1 MHIAIAGNIG
11 SGKTSLT
18 EIIAQELGFKPY
30 YEDDKNPYLADFYNN
45 MPQWSFNLQI
55 YFLSKRLRSVKS
67 ILAEN
72 CNVVQDRTIY
82 EDAYIFARN
91 LHQMGLMSTR
101 DYTTYMDIF
110 ELSIDHLP
118 QPDLLIYLK
127 CSIPTLISQI
137 QRRGRAYEMSISEEY
152 LNRLNVLY
160 ENWIQNV
167 YKGRLLVID
176 VDREDFVLVPADLER
191 IIERVKSFM

>member
-18 EIIAQELGFKPY
+18 EIIAEKLGFKPY
-30 YEDDKNPYLADFYNN
+30 YEDDKNPYLADFYDN
-45 MPQWSFNLQI
+45 MTQWSFNLQI

-110 ELSIDHLP
+110 E
-118 QPDLLIYLK
+118 K
-127 CSIPTLISQI
+127 N
-137 QRRGRAYEMSISEEY
+137 GRFLTKQTEKILQLFSAEVRK
-152 LNRLNVLY
+152 N
-160 ENWIQNV
+160 
-167 YKGRLLVID
+167 
-176 VDREDFVLVPADLER
+176 A
-191 IIERVKSFM
+191 

>member
-82 EDAYIFARN
+82 EDANIFARN

>member
-18 EIIAQELGFKPY
+18 EIIAQKLGFKPY
-30 YEDDKNPYLADFYNN
+30 YEDDKNPYLADFYDN
-45 MPQWSFNLQI
+45 MTEWSFNLQI

-110 ELSIDHLP
+110 ELAIDTLP

-127 CSIPTLISQI
+127 CSIPTLVSQI
-137 QRRGRAYEMSISEEY
+137 QRRGRAYEMSISTDY
-152 LNRLNVLY
+152 LNRLNELY
-160 ENWIQNV
+160 ENWIQNE

-176 VDREDFVLVPADLER
+176 VEREDFVLVPNDLDR

>member
-18 EIIAQELGFKPY
+18 EIIAQQLGFKPY
-30 YEDDKNPYLADFYNN
+30 FEDDKNPYLVDFYDD
-45 MPQWSFNLQI
+45 MPHWSFNLQI
-55 YFLSKRLRSVKS
+55 YFLSKRLRSVKA
-67 ILAEN
+67 IRAEHV
-72 CNVVQDRTIY
+72 NVVQDRTIY

-91 LHQMGLMSTR
+91 LHQMGLMATR
-101 DYTTYMDIF
+101 DYSTYMDIF
-110 ELSIDHLP
+110 ELAIDELP

-127 CSIPTLISQI
+127 CSVPTLISQI
-137 QRRGRAYEMSISEEY
+137 QRRGRIYEMSISEDY

-160 ENWIQNV
+160 ENWIEKE

-176 VDREDFVLVPADLER
+176 VDKEDFILVPDNLTNIINR
-191 IIERVKSFM
+191 IKSFM